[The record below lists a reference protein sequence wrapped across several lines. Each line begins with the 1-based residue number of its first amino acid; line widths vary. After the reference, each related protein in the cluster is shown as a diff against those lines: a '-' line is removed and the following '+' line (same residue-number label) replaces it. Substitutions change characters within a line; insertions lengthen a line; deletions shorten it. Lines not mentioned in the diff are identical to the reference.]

1 MKKLIALLTLLGL
14 CFSLFACG
22 NKGDNGNDVPNGDTS
37 NNTEENISKTPCED
51 ALKSLASVSVFENDW
66 LIYYW
71 TTNNLDK
78 FKNPASVKLTDKAFY
93 HEDASGEVDYFV
105 VGYRAENSFGG
116 TTVSYMK
123 LTLYSLTATDWEPM
137 IPMND
142 FYGDTVYSYYI
153 SSQTKDALA
162 EYISQHY

>member
-1 MKKLIALLTLLGL
+1 MKKLIALLTLLCL

-22 NKGDNGNDVPNGDTS
+22 NKNDN
-37 NNTEENISKTPCED
+37 EENTNEETKEENKEEVSKTPCED
-51 ALKSLASVSVFENDW
+51 ALKSLTSGGIFEEDW
-66 LIYYW
+66 LIYSW
-71 TTNNLDK
+71 TTKNLDK

-93 HEDASGEVDYFV
+93 HQDASGEVDYLV
-105 VGYRAENSFGG
+105 VGYRAENGFGG

-123 LTLYSLTATDWEPM
+123 LTPYSLTATDWEPT

-153 SSQTKDALA
+153 ASQTKDALA